1 MSEKL
6 KKQLIQLS
14 HELGREERALA
25 ILGEGNTSVK
35 LENGNFL
42 VKASGSCL
50 GTLSD
55 DGITECNVS
64 NILDL
69 FNQLE
74 LSDLEVDKA
83 LLDSR
88 VVAESKKPS
97 VEATFHGYLLSLP
110 GVKFVGHTHPIHV
123 NKLLCSG
130 NGRDFAERRIF
141 PDQIVCCGAESVFVP
156 TAARHRAVAPFFP
169 LRPTRT
175 DFKIRA
181 LWKLSIRSAIPR
193 LHPRTRNFVP
203 VPHVTSQAPQSS
215 QANHAH
221 EQIDIPNF
229 LFFVFIKVVR
239 ANYLLKIHFCFIDK
253 KMDPSNV
260 LIATWY
266 LATITK

>member
-69 FNQLE
+69 FNQSE

-156 TAARHRAVAPFFP
+156 YVDPGLELAKAIKEQVEFFIGRTSRAPVTILIENHGLICIGKTWQGVLAASLMANKSAEI
-169 LRPTRT
+169 LAG
-175 DFKIRA
+175 A
-181 LWKLSIRSAIPR
+181 LACGNGS
-193 LHPRTRNFVP
+193 
-203 VPHVTSQAPQSS
+203 
-215 QANHAH
+215 
-221 EQIDIPNF
+221 
-229 LFFVFIKVVR
+229 
-239 ANYLLKIHFCFIDK
+239 ANYLANDQVDRIAGRPDEHYRQK
-253 KMDPSNV
+253 V
-260 LIATWY
+260 LN
-266 LATITK
+266 L